1 MSTQPKPYLTPE
13 QYLEIDRAAERGSE
27 YYAGEIFPMEAVS
40 LSHSRIVT
48 NLSAMLHTQLRGRG
62 CEVQGSSLRLRTEAR
77 GPYFYPDL
85 IVFCGPAQL
94 EDRRQD
100 TLTDAVVLV
109 EVLSPSTERYDR
121 TFKFDNYQK
130 LASIREYLMPSQDR
144 IKVEQKTRLATGAW
158 ETRETS
164 DALAVLALPSI
175 GCTIRLADIY
185 AGVEF
190 TAQ

>member
-40 LSHSRIVT
+40 LSHARIVT

-85 IVFCGPAQL
+85 MVFRGPAQL

-100 TLTDAVVLV
+100 TLTDAVV
-109 EVLSPSTERYDR
+109 
-121 TFKFDNYQK
+121 

-175 GCTIRLADIY
+175 GCMIRLAEIY

>member
-27 YYAGEIFPMEAVS
+27 YYAGEIFPREAVS

-62 CEVQGSSLRLRTEAR
+62 GEVQGSNLRLRTEAR

-85 IVFCGPAQL
+85 MVFCEPAQL

-121 TFKFDNYQK
+121 TFKFENYQR
-130 LASIREYLMPSQDR
+130 LASIREYL
-144 IKVEQKTRLATGAW
+144 VYGHEQNNQNHGLLRAASRGP
-158 ETRETS
+158 R
-164 DALAVLALPSI
+164 
-175 GCTIRLADIY
+175 G
-185 AGVEF
+185 
-190 TAQ
+190 